1 MVELEGLFS
10 PPQQFSNPRLI
21 RPKSGKSSSTLAIMR
36 LIDLVSGTII
46 LDDIDLSTIPGS
58 IVRERIICL
67 TQDPLLFPASV
78 RSNVD
83 PLTRSSDEAIITALK
98 KVGLWDIFVDKAS
111 GNSSGPEGVLDSLM
125 DTNVLSHGQR
135 QLFCLARAMLK
146 SGKVLILDEPTS
158 SVDTQ
163 TDARMQELIRDEF
176 QDHTVIMIAHR
187 LSSLLAFDRVVVL
200 DKGQLLEFGNPTE
213 LLNDSA
219 SYFSRLYNG
228 VVSM

>member
-1 MVELEGLFS
+1 
-10 PPQQFSNPRLI
+10 
-21 RPKSGKSSSTLAIMR
+21 
-36 LIDLVSGTII
+36 
-46 LDDIDLSTIPGS
+46 
-58 IVRERIICL
+58 
-67 TQDPLLFPASV
+67 
-78 RSNVD
+78 
-83 PLTRSSDEAIITALK
+83 
-98 KVGLWDIFVDKAS
+98 
-111 GNSSGPEGVLDSLM
+111 
-125 DTNVLSHGQR
+125 
-135 QLFCLARAMLK
+135 MLK